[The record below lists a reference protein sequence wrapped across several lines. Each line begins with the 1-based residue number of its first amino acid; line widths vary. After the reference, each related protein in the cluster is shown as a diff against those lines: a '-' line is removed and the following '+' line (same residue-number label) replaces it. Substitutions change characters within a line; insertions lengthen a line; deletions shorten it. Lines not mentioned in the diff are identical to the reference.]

1 MCCKLIDEILG
12 DVGDAREEEE
22 EEESSSNSADNV
34 RQQKRDAIMSN
45 NKPRSY
51 PQQQQQQKMGR
62 RRKSS
67 SVDRLSMEDVERR
80 VEEQLIDKS
89 RQSMTAPTSDGR
101 SNNGHRSTGE
111 RERRKKE
118 GTGAPMSSDAGRQYR
133 RQSQSPHPRKASQQR
148 PRSKSR
154 DPSGAAVEY
163 GNRPRGGKN
172 LTLDDEEADVIE
184 RRSSRDVRKSVT
196 VLTLTSKGKVRD
208 APYSGQGQMVADKGR
223 VKVNGEKIE
232 PLINTNKSRPQLQ
245 VQQRQQ
251 QQPLLLASN
260 DSRQPI
266 SNRQPSHM
274 TRDVI
279 TSPRRYTLLHS
290 NDSVTN
296 SRHVNEQSRLSDDNS
311 KKRQDYKLN
320 TTDRKHPTTSMSA
333 AKAPELDLG
342 QGQVQSKQHPI
353 ASVKTPHTTLGSDNS
368 KNSTQIQAG
377 SRSSATSSAEL
388 STRNLDLDPRKTRYD
403 PDSNESCKSI
413 SSASSFAYNATHLKL
428 KPFPDKTLRRKFTHA
443 IYRPKLCFC
452 FFLVNRWR

>member
-1 MCCKLIDEILG
+1 MCCKLIDEVLG
-12 DVGDAREEEE
+12 DVGNAREEEK
-22 EEESSSNSADNV
+22 EESSSNSADNV
-34 RQQKRDAIMSN
+34 RQQQRDAIMNN

-67 SVDRLSMEDVERR
+67 SVDGRGMEDIERR

-89 RQSMTAPTSDGR
+89 KQSMASPTSGGR
-101 SNNGHRSTGE
+101 SNNGHRSAGE

-118 GTGAPMSSDAGRQYR
+118 GTGAPMSPDTGRQYR
-133 RQSQSPHPRKASQQR
+133 RQSQSPHPHKASQQR
-148 PRSKSR
+148 PRSRSR

-163 GNRPRGGKN
+163 GKRLRGGKS

-196 VLTLTSKGKVRD
+196 VLTLTPKGKARD
-208 APYSGQGQMVADKGR
+208 APHRGQGQMVADKGM
-223 VKVNGEKIE
+223 VKANGEEIG
-232 PLINTNKSRPQLQ
+232 PLTNTNKSRPQLQ
-245 VQQRQQ
+245 VQQHQQ

-266 SNRQPSHM
+266 SNRRPSHM
-274 TRDVI
+274 NRDVI

-290 NDSVTN
+290 NDSVTS
-296 SRHVNEQSRLSDDNS
+296 SRHDNEQPRHRNDNS
-311 KKRQDYKLN
+311 NKRQDYKLN
-320 TTDRKHPTTSMSA
+320 TTDRQHPTTSMFA
-333 AKAPELDLG
+333 AKVPELDLG
-342 QGQVQSKQHPI
+342 QGQVQNKQHPI
-353 ASVKTPHTTLGSDNS
+353 ASVKTPHTTLGLDNS

-377 SRSSATSSAEL
+377 SRSSAKSSAEL
-388 STRNLDLDPRKTRYD
+388 STRNLDLDPRKIRYD

-428 KPFPDKTLRRKFTHA
+428 KPFPDKTLRRKCTHA
-443 IYRPKLCFC
+443 IYRQKFCLC